1 MRRPRF
7 FHSALSI
14 LVAGLIAGCAVGPDY
29 QRPSSPTPPGW
40 GWKVAEPR
48 DESIR
53 GDWWQLFHDPELTR
67 LENQAT
73 AANQTVQAAMAR
85 VDQARAVARITASRF
100 APQIGFDPSLNRFH
114 TQLNHVPSLLTAT
127 QTTLPLDLSY
137 EVDLW
142 GKIRR
147 AFEAS
152 RAQAAASAADYYQVL
167 LTLHGDV
174 AANYFL
180 LRQAE
185 AQVEILQRTVELRQK
200 AVDIVAQRQ
209 QVGLAPAFDL
219 DRARTELAQSN
230 TTLTEMQRQRTTLRD
245 TIALLCGQPAPGFHI
260 ASGKL
265 ERDIPSV
272 PTGLPSALVE
282 RRPDI
287 AAAERRM
294 AAANAQI
301 GVAKAAFF
309 PSITLTGD
317 MGYSSFHASTLLDW
331 ESHLF
336 QVGPAVT
343 MPLLNGGRL
352 TAGLKDAKANYRAVC
367 AGYQQQVLVAFKEV
381 SDALVDVNSYAK
393 QAGSEKD
400 AVASS
405 TRAADSS
412 YERYQQGLVPYFDV
426 LDSQRTQLQTELQ
439 AAQLNGL
446 RLISTVH
453 LIKAL
458 GGGFNQ
464 ATAPKL

>member
-1 MRRPRF
+1 
-7 FHSALSI
+7 
-14 LVAGLIAGCAVGPDY
+14 
-29 QRPSSPTPPGW
+29 
-40 GWKVAEPR
+40 
-48 DESIR
+48 
-53 GDWWQLFHDPELTR
+53 
-67 LENQAT
+67 
-73 AANQTVQAAMAR
+73 
-85 VDQARAVARITASRF
+85 
-100 APQIGFDPSLNRFH
+100 
-114 TQLNHVPSLLTAT
+114 
-127 QTTLPLDLSY
+127 
-137 EVDLW
+137 
-142 GKIRR
+142 
-147 AFEAS
+147 
-152 RAQAAASAADYYQVL
+152 
-167 LTLHGDV
+167 
-174 AANYFL
+174 
-180 LRQAE
+180 
-185 AQVEILQRTVELRQK
+185 
-200 AVDIVAQRQ
+200 
-209 QVGLAPAFDL
+209 
-219 DRARTELAQSN
+219 
-230 TTLTEMQRQRTTLRD
+230 
-245 TIALLCGQPAPGFHI
+245 
-260 ASGKL
+260 
-265 ERDIPSV
+265 
-272 PTGLPSALVE
+272 
-282 RRPDI
+282 
-287 AAAERRM
+287 M

-464 ATAPKL
+464 ATASKL